1 MHSQSNWTAGG
12 LQQEQK
18 SRHPANKIC
27 LYLGKRD
34 FVDHVDHV
42 DIVGKV
48 LKYVTMQISK
58 YFSREMFKNVNFLF
72 TDGVLKVDVSELDG
86 RKVFLQLACFFHY
99 GKEDLDVISLSF
111 RKDIWIQQIQI
122 YPPPAEDKPVIT
134 PLQDVLMR
142 KAGEGAHP
150 FTFNIPANLPCSVS
164 FLPAAWDKGKACG
177 VDFKIKAYIANMADD
192 PDEKIDKKD
201 TCQLI
206 IRKIQFAPEKLLP
219 GPKVN
224 IYKQFMFSGKTIHL
238 EASIQREVYYHGDPI
253 QVRVK
258 INNQTRKVVKKIKIS
273 IDQTVD
279 VVLYSTDQY
288 TKVVLCEEFRFHC
301 VSILSASW
309 VRFPK
314 TLDQVN
320 GQTTFEKDYIVT
332 PLLANNK
339 EKYGLA
345 LDGRLKDEDTNLA
358 SSTIY
363 GPQLMQRV
371 LEMAEGIHVGEMP
384 SYELVSSAEAK
395 KRPNSSDGSDEP
407 MRKMPVSKFGPKPRF
422 EPVHFVSGSTS
433 STSGLGRADEK
444 ENEKERRSGEG
455 NSLRREPDQPHSS
468 SHGYGP
474 LPSSSSYG
482 FDSWAERRSKDM
494 SFGNKSGFGYGGRG
508 PTSNF
513 MGKMQ
518 QEYTA
523 RYEAHSARQAN
534 LPPQSSRFDSYGG
547 GRSGRWDSGRH
558 GLGFGH
564 KDRPSSSKGLTRS
577 YDSPSR
583 ASPGLLPT
591 PNMPTPVPPATLDE
605 KQRLVTRVVSAVAVT
620 LRDPAFVGGPD
631 GPNYNFILSRS
642 IQACKTN
649 PEYIYVNLKDIPPSD
664 LPKNKKVPPE
674 GYACELRCSGVYL
687 ATGYSGSKN
696 GARDRASEQ
705 AVKLFMKPVEVRV
718 VQRLYK
724 RNYVNDLVVCQLN
737 TPTPALVPPL
747 RNPEDSPPP
756 STKGQYVPDK
766 SKHWTEFVIME
777 NAHDAICILN
787 NSAAYN
793 RMKIDYT
800 FDAVPNSS
808 SWVCSVYLQGELLAQ
823 ARGTKKSSKHSA
835 AEEAVKKLRMNQ
847 AVRQQQE
854 QQDQYQQQQFSQG
867 NPNSDQPVAGFGQF
881 GPRKKQLS
889 ELVIL
894 ENSDNAICIIN
905 DTAQFNKVAADYKFT
920 VLQDHRWRCEVYI
933 EGQFVAEG
941 IGPKKTVKHIAAE
954 EAIATLKRTQ
964 AVVKSNLRK
973 EGNVDAISRNQIM
986 ARSGEEAT
994 RQEIKEDNIGNQLL
1008 RKMGWTGGG
1017 LGREGEGIAEPIMVK
1032 EQFTREG
1039 LGMDMEK
1046 HGHLTK
1052 RDIEEIIRNYACSER
1067 QDDLR
1072 FSTELNNEER
1082 KQIHQV
1088 SQKYGLRSKSY
1099 GQGRHRFLVVSRR
1112 VQKDQLI
1119 GQLLQEGQVG
1129 RYELVKPQASELDPN
1144 EPYPNEPYPNEPYSN
1159 EPYPNEPY
1167 PHELYPH
1174 EPYQGL

>member
-1 MHSQSNWTAGG
+1 MGKPGGKTTFNLLAVPFRPNWQMTALRLSG
-12 LQQEQK
+12 
-18 SRHPANKIC
+18 
-27 LYLGKRD
+27 
-34 FVDHVDHV
+34 FVFV
-42 DIVGKV
+42 
-48 LKYVTMQISK
+48 
-58 YFSREMFKNVNFLF
+58 
-72 TDGVLKVDVSELDG
+72 
-86 RKVFLQLACFFHY
+86 QLACFFHY

-111 RKDIWIQQIQI
+111 RKDIWIHHINI
-122 YPPPAEDKPVIT
+122 YPPPAEDKTVST
-134 PLQDVLMR
+134 PMQDVLM
-142 KAGEGAHP
+142 KKLGEGAYP
-150 FTFNIPANLPCSVS
+150 FTFNIPTNLPCSVS

-177 VDFKIKAYIANMADD
+177 VDFKIIAYIANEAEN
-192 PDEKIDKKD
+192 PNEKIDNKG

-206 IRKIQFAPEKLLP
+206 IRKIQFAPDMLIA
-219 GPKVN
+219 GPEVN

-238 EASIQREVYYHGDPI
+238 EASIKKGVYYHGEPI
-253 QVRVK
+253 QIRVK
-258 INNQTRKVVKKIKIS
+258 INNQTKKVVKKIRIS

-279 VVLYSTDQY
+279 IELYSTDKH
-288 TKVVLCEEFRFHC
+288 TKVVLCEEFR
-301 VSILSASW
+301 
-309 VRFPK
+309 
-314 TLDQVN
+314 DQVN
-320 GQTTFEKDYIVT
+320 GQTTFGKEYLVT
-332 PLLANNK
+332 PLLANNRD
-339 EKYGLA
+339 KYGLA

-358 SSTIY
+358 SSTVQISESDKRWRARRQFITKHIAKYDRKDRDKLLALSMVWVNHVFMGCRY

-395 KRPNSSDGSDEP
+395 KRPNSSDGSEEP
-407 MRKMPVSKFGPKPRF
+407 MSKMPMSKFGPRPRF
-422 EPVHFVSGSTS
+422 EPVHFVSGSSS
-433 STSGLGRADEK
+433 STSVLGCADEK
-444 ENEKERRSGEG
+444 ENEKERRSGEV
-455 NSLRREPDQPHSS
+455 NSLMQREPHQPHSS
-468 SHGYGP
+468 SHGYDP
-474 LPSSSSYG
+474 HSSSSYG
-482 FDSWAERRSKDM
+482 FDSWAERRNKDM
-494 SFGNKSGFGYGGRG
+494 SFSNRSGFGYGGRG

-513 MGKMQ
+513 MGKMH
-518 QEYTA
+518 QEYSA
-523 RYEAHSARQAN
+523 RYEAQSARQAN
-534 LPPQSSRFDSYGG
+534 SPSQSSRFDSYAG

-564 KDRPSSSKGLTRS
+564 KDRPSSSKGFTRS

-583 ASPGLLPT
+583 GSPGLLPT

-605 KQRLVTRVVSAVAVT
+605 KQKLVTRVVSAVAVT
-620 LRDPAFVGGPD
+620 IQDPEFVGGVD

-664 LPKNKKVPPE
+664 FPKNKKIPPE

-705 AVKLFMKPVEVRV
+705 AVRLFMKPVEVRV

-724 RNYVNDLVVCQLN
+724 RNYVNDLVVCQVN
-737 TPTPALVPPL
+737 APTPALVPPL

-793 RMKIDYT
+793 RMKIDYS
-800 FDAVPNSS
+800 FDPVPNTTA
-808 SWVCSVYLQGELLAQ
+808 WVCSVYLQGELLAQ
-823 ARGTKKSSKHSA
+823 ARGTKKSSKHAA
-835 AEEAVKKLRMNQ
+835 AEEAVKRLRMNQ
-847 AVRQQQE
+847 VIRQQQE
-854 QQDQYQQQQFSQG
+854 QQDQYHQQQLSQG
-867 NPNSDQPVAGFGQF
+867 NPYADQPGASFSQYGG
-881 GPRKKQLS
+881 RKKQLS

-894 ENSDNAICIIN
+894 ENSDNSICIIN

-920 VLQDHRWRCEVYI
+920 MLPDFLWRCEVYI
-933 EGQFVAEG
+933 EGQFVAEA
-941 IGPKKTVKHIAAE
+941 IGPKKTVKHIAAK

-973 EGNVDAISRNQIM
+973 EGYADAISRNQIM
-986 ARSGEEAT
+986 ARSGEET
-994 RQEIKEDNIGNQLL
+994 TQQEIKEDNIGNQLL

-1032 EQFTREG
+1032 EQFSREG

-1052 RDIEEIIRNYACSER
+1052 RDIEDIIRNYACSER

-1099 GQGRHRFLVVSRR
+1099 GQGRHRFLIVSRR

-1129 RYELVKPQASELDPN
+1129 RYELVKPQAP
-1144 EPYPNEPYPNEPYSN
+1144 
-1159 EPYPNEPY
+1159 
-1167 PHELYPH
+1167 
-1174 EPYQGL
+1174 